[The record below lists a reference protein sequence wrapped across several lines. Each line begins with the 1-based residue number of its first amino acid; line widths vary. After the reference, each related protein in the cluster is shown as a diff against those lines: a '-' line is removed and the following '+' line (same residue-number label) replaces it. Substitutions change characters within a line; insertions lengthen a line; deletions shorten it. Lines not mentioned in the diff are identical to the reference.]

1 LKSLAAPGVDCKLGH
16 MALGSASALLPGL
29 FGAALSLGFSAY
41 EMARAKP
48 DKKKLE
54 ALGEFGIGFLVGA
67 VVREL
72 N

>member
-1 LKSLAAPGVDCKLGH
+1 VKSLGSPGVDYKIGH
-16 MALGSASALLPGL
+16 VALGGTAALLPGL

>member
-1 LKSLAAPGVDCKLGH
+1 
-16 MALGSASALLPGL
+16 MALGSASALLPGI

-54 ALGEFGIGFLVGA
+54 SLGEFGIGFLVGA

>member
-1 LKSLAAPGVDCKLGH
+1 MKSLAAPGVDCRVGHVVLG
-16 MALGSASALLPGL
+16 GTSALLPGI